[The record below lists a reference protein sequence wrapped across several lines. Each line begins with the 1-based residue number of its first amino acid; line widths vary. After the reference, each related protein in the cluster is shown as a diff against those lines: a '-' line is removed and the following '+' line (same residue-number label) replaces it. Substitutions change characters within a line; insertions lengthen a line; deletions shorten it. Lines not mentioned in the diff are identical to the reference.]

1 MRIFVVNLGTG
12 NQHWPVCR
20 AESVLTL
27 QVSSEL
33 LRFWRAGDKPGWTRW
48 SSLNETTMSGRPP
61 IEAVTSR
68 WYNLLSVFAGTDG
81 DIWVHSDGER
91 LFWTRSVTGEFDEQP
106 IPDPFGTG
114 RSYFL
119 LKRRCEPWRD
129 VDARGRRLEWRGLH
143 PKSHDFLR
151 TEATFQ
157 EIANDRGY
165 RDYVHALLA
174 GDALELWHTKP
185 DWSSR
190 VGRHGTVRV
199 FDPLEVTIEDAVRR
213 VEQTTRDADG
223 REVVA
228 TRKIKDLEIS
238 PDLLRA
244 TLLKI
249 YREQEG
255 YCALTGLRM
264 LLNGE
269 PGSDDFRLSV
279 DRIDSQ
285 GHYGVSNIQLVCRF
299 ANFWKSASDNSRF
312 KELIEIIRADSS

>member
-1 MRIFVVNLGTG
+1 MRIYVVNLGTG
-12 NQHWPVCR
+12 NRHWPTCL

-33 LRFWRAGDKPGWTRW
+33 LSFWRADDKSGWARW
-48 SSLNETTMSGRPP
+48 SALNETTMSGRRP

-68 WYNLLSVFAGTDG
+68 WYNLLTVYAATDG
-81 DIWVHSDGER
+81 DLWVHSDGER
-91 LFWTRSVTGEFDEQP
+91 LFWTKSVAGEFDADP
-106 IPDPFGTG
+106 ISDPFGTG

-129 VDARGRRLEWRGLH
+129 IDGRGRPLNWRELH

-165 RDYVHALLA
+165 RDYVRALLA
-174 GDALELWHTKP
+174 GDTLDPWHTKP
-185 DWSSR
+185 DWRSR
-190 VGRHGTVRV
+190 LGPHGIVRKL
-199 FDPLEVTIEDAVRR
+199 DPLEITIEEAVRR

-228 TRKIKDLEIS
+228 TRKIKDLIVP
-238 PDLLRA
+238 PDRLRTA
-244 TLLKI
+244 LRDLYI
-249 YREQEG
+249 DQEG

-269 PGSDDFRLSV
+269 PGGDDFRLSV

-285 GHYGVSNIQLVCRF
+285 GHYEKGNLQLVCRF

-312 KELIEIIRADSS
+312 KELIEFVRRGTY